1 MLIAHTKIIVLK
13 KVNSLK
19 EFEFH
24 FETRQ
29 EYIKAGNEKRVYDE
43 KMEKDRKEAEA
54 NKANSSNGVNDPLR
68 TFQETKKALLGKNNT
83 PTEEE
88 IEMSRE
94 NAKFLKPEQTNQTSQ
109 LINPNA
115 ARQKAPTVNMP
126 SRNNSFMNNPFMNN
140 RF

>member
-1 MLIAHTKIIVLK
+1 MLTVHIKITVLK
-13 KVNSLK
+13 RVSLLK
-19 EFEFH
+19 EFELH

-29 EYIKAGNEKRVYDE
+29 EYIKAGNEKRMADE
-43 KMEKDRKEAEA
+43 KMERELKEREQ
-54 NKANSSNGVNDPLR
+54 NSKMASNNLNDPLQA
-68 TFQETKKALLGKNNT
+68 FKETQNSLLKNNNIS
-83 PTEEE
+83 TEEE

-94 NAKFLKPEQTNQTSQ
+94 TAKFLKPEQTNQTSQ

-126 SRNNSFMNNPFMNN
+126 QRNNSFMNNPFMNN

>member
-1 MLIAHTKIIVLK
+1 M
-13 KVNSLK
+13 K
-19 EFEFH
+19 EFELH

-29 EYIKAGNEKRVYDE
+29 EYIKAGNEKRMADE
-43 KMEKDRKEAEA
+43 KMERELKEREE
-54 NKANSSNGVNDPLR
+54 NSKMASNNLNDPLQA
-68 TFQETKKALLGKNNT
+68 FKETQNSLLKNNNIS
-83 PTEEE
+83 TEEE

-94 NAKFLKPEQTNQTSQ
+94 TAKFLKPEQTNQTSQ

-126 SRNNSFMNNPFMNN
+126 QRNNSFMNNPFMNN

>member
-1 MLIAHTKIIVLK
+1 M
-13 KVNSLK
+13 K
-19 EFEFH
+19 EFELH

-29 EYIKAGNEKRVYDE
+29 EYIKAGNEKRMADE
-43 KMEKDRKEAEA
+43 KMERELKEREQ
-54 NKANSSNGVNDPLR
+54 NSKMASNNLNDPLQA
-68 TFQETKKALLGKNNT
+68 FKETQNSLLKNNNIS
-83 PTEEE
+83 TEEE

-94 NAKFLKPEQTNQTSQ
+94 TAKFLKPEQTNQTSQ

-126 SRNNSFMNNPFMNN
+126 QRNNSFMNNQFMNN

>member
-1 MLIAHTKIIVLK
+1 M
-13 KVNSLK
+13 K
-19 EFEFH
+19 EFELH

-29 EYIKAGNEKRVYDE
+29 EYIKAGNEKRMADE
-43 KMEKDRKEAEA
+43 KMERELKEREQ
-54 NKANSSNGVNDPLR
+54 NSKMASNNLNDPLQA
-68 TFQETKKALLGKNNT
+68 FKETQNSLLKNNNIS
-83 PTEEE
+83 TEEE

-94 NAKFLKPEQTNQTSQ
+94 TAKFLKPEQTNQTSQ

-126 SRNNSFMNNPFMNN
+126 QRNNSFMNNPFMNN